1 MAVSEQTPY
10 IEYTANGIATSFAL
24 GFTCSLKDELHVLIN
39 NVEQSASTWS
49 LANNSVSF
57 NAAPSNGSKV
67 TLYRETKLK
76 RVTDYSSVN
85 NSLRPSALN
94 AELDRVWFAL
104 QDQSYKLNQYD
115 FDYSYA
121 INTSNQA
128 KQIAQSAQQA
138 ADNAYSLANTTNT
151 ETRPINRGG
160 TGSTTAAGA
169 RTNLEVYSQSEVD
182 TLIAT
187 GGQGNVIGIASGG
200 TGSTTA
206 AGARTNL
213 DVYSKT
219 EANNLFIENTEK
231 GTPNGITPL
240 DANVKVDPIYLPTLP
255 NTAIPKATETALGVV
270 ELATQTE
277 VNTGTDDERAI
288 TSKKLLAGV
297 KNHLNATGNAPTYAC
312 RAWVNFNGTGIVAIR
327 ASGNIS
333 SITDVGVGRYKA
345 NFATVMQDANYAPV
359 VSCIIPSFGL
369 GTPHYCEFSD
379 AVFDGVSVAT
389 GNRDA
394 GASNAADFNNI
405 FVGVFR

>member
-10 IEYTANGIATSFAL
+10 IEYTANGSTTTFAL
-24 GFTCSLKDELHVLIN
+24 GFICSLKDELHVLIN

-76 RVTDYSSVN
+76 RVADYSSVN
-85 NSLRPSALN
+85 NSLRASTLN

-151 ETRPINRGG
+151 ETRPIERGG
-160 TGSTTAAGA
+160 TGASTAAGA
-169 RTNLEVYSQSEVD
+169 RNNLNVYSQAEVD
-182 TLIAT
+182 ALVAT
-187 GGQGNVIGIASGG
+187 GGQGNIVSVSVGG
-200 TGSTTA
+200 TGATTA

-213 DVYSKT
+213 DVMSST
-219 EANNLFIENTEK
+219 EVVAAI
-231 GTPNGITPL
+231 
-240 DANVKVDPIYLPTLP
+240 
-255 NTAIPKATETALGVV
+255 NTATPSASTTAKGII

-277 VNTGTDDERAI
+277 VNTGTDDERAV
-288 TSKKLLAGV
+288 TPKKMLDGV
-297 KNHLNATGNAPTYAC
+297 KNHLNASGDAPIYSC
-312 RAWVNFNGTGIVAIR
+312 RAWVNFNGTGTVAIL
-327 ASGNIS
+327 ASGNVS
-333 SITDVGVGRYKA
+333 SITDNGVGNYKI
-345 NFATVMQDANYAPV
+345 NFTTQMVDNNYAASGS
-359 VSCIIPSFGL
+359 VSNRGSSDSQSVILSGL
-369 GTPHYCEFSD
+369 ASN
-379 AVFDGVSVAT
+379 GVSVYCQY
-389 GNRDA
+389 GA
-394 GASNAADFNNI
+394 GRFDPTT
-405 FVGVFR
+405 VCVQVVR